1 METEDRDISFWLNF
15 FKQDKPN
22 LNKFRY
28 FLSCK
33 DTYFLNHNP
42 L

>member
-1 METEDRDISFWLNF
+1 MKKIIIESEDRDFKFWLNF

-28 FLSCK
+28 GS
-33 DTYFLNHNP
+33 
-42 L
+42 